1 MWTHLEPHSAKLE
14 QVFEP
19 LHAKAA
25 QYDHAWS
32 IAELR
37 LSEDDVTWL
46 RSWFGCLT
54 PESTEN
60 WTKSVMLAKYEDDA
74 CVTYRQMF
82 GSLFICAGAEVCREE
97 SREDSV
103 WPAIRSIFP
112 ESNALRHELFL
123 SNGQPSP
130 LIKDA
135 IADAV
140 RILNLRNAMDIEGAQ
155 QWFVTIK
162 LQFGFTY
169 RGAKNRL
176 AEWLVSLGRPHAVH
190 YLNGES
196 EFSELAS
203 ESFQSMWRALTQYR
217 RGLIEE
223 TEARN
228 TLQRNPWVKAHW
240 IDDLLKEA
248 KAKIATLGTRERH
261 EEETETYEE
270 EVSEEELCPIVGIA
284 LEWIP
289 NTAPRFRF
297 QLDRQAIEDEVVGAD
312 LGDFLDF
319 CIDGRRLC
327 RWLCQRDGSWAGVDH
342 IYAEP
347 NKYSEQPNLN
357 PRTLVVQSSSG
368 ESLLEWDFADSGLSE
383 DVLVFDLERERM
395 VKAGLERLEP
405 NRRYAIVCDRKC
417 ELRGSNTVETFERNG
432 ISRKAIRLA
441 LPLNENLSIVYEDFV
456 LWQPVKAES
465 DQLPRI
471 PLSLTT
477 PEGTTLSLHDRS
489 KLFLEGLPEDAK
501 SVKLLIYRKTY
512 DVEQD
517 DSRWRTLK
525 DVTITPELAAR
536 QRWVRVYF
544 SSGNRKYK
552 EKPRLA
558 FSLLGAAMLR
568 HQQNDNAEKVSFE
581 VLKQGDQLNCSEGT
595 TYLRIWTLDH
605 DKGASVFESDCQ
617 VGRLK
622 YQKIRLRDIPGHG
635 GELQVMSQGERH
647 SLGIACLDTGCVRDY
662 LPPLL
667 SSSDAQLF
675 LLSDKDPAEVGD
687 NGFALYVWFVDKKGK
702 ARLRRLPDS
711 SVQPSSSD
719 RVWKI
724 RDSCNPMAVA
734 LTWKGAWLG
743 AWWGL
748 ERICDYVNE
757 RTDLPEHDF
766 AIMKWL
772 CVPVLQS
779 TLSPSLAKAILQA
792 PSRFIKTWLNDSG
805 LPDGLKPHAHIL
817 GIDSVVRHFLW
828 NDFPPGYAK
837 DTIDIITQRDGGLH
851 QIDSHIGYLQELSDI
866 SPVLLWKGM
875 EKVLR
880 LDCNTIRDLLR
891 MFARAE
897 VGLPSDADRQQ
908 MLFRLQGLEKRT
920 SSATGISQERLKE
933 IIYNCFRLMYEKRW
947 RPLEEDRVDL
957 LRLGQTISGRKYLS
971 VRMGLYWLDLAKV

>member
-19 LHAKAA
+19 FHAKAA

-37 LSEDDVTWL
+37 LSENDVKWL

-60 WTKSVMLAKYEDDA
+60 WTKSVMFAKYESDVF
-74 CVTYRQMF
+74 VTHRQMF

-112 ESNALRHELFL
+112 ESHALRYELFL

-130 LIKDA
+130 LTKDA
-135 IADAV
+135 IAGAV

-176 AEWLVSLGRPHAVH
+176 H

-228 TLQRNPWVKAHW
+228 TLQRNPWIKAHW

-248 KAKIATLGTRERH
+248 KAKIATLGTGERY
-261 EEETETYEE
+261 EEEAEAYEE
-270 EVSEEELCPIVGIA
+270 EVPEEELCPIVGIG
-284 LEWIP
+284 LEWIQ

-312 LGDFLDF
+312 VGDFLDF
-319 CIDGRRLC
+319 CIDGRKLC
-327 RWLCQRDGSWAGVDH
+327 RWLRQRDGSWAGVDH

-347 NKYSEQPNLN
+347 DKYSEQPNLN

-368 ESLLEWDFADSGLSE
+368 EYLLEWDFADSGLSE

-395 VKAGLERLEP
+395 VKAALERLEP

-417 ELRGSNTVETFERNG
+417 DLRGSNTVETFERNG
-432 ISRKAIRLA
+432 ISRKVIRLA
-441 LPLNENLSIVYEDFV
+441 LPLNENLSITYEDFV

-465 DQLPRI
+465 DQLPRF
-471 PLSLTT
+471 PLSLTAS
-477 PEGTTLSLHDRS
+477 EGTTLSLHDRS

-501 SVKLLIYRKTY
+501 SVKLLIHKKAY
-512 DVEQD
+512 DVQWGNG
-517 DSRWRTLK
+517 RWCTLK
-525 DVTITPELAAR
+525 DVAITPELAAR

-558 FSLLGAAMLR
+558 LNLLGAAMLR

-595 TYLRIWTLDH
+595 TYLRIWTPGH
-605 DKGASVFESDCQ
+605 DKGASVFEGDCQ
-617 VGRLK
+617 VGPTE
-622 YQKIRLRDIPGHG
+622 IP
-635 GELQVMSQGERH
+635 E
-647 SLGIACLDTGCVRDY
+647 DKTTGCPRARGRASGHE
-662 LPPLL
+662 PRR
-667 SSSDAQLF
+667 ATQLGYCV
-675 LLSDKDPAEVGD
+675 LGH
-687 NGFALYVWFVDKKGK
+687 
-702 ARLRRLPDS
+702 RLCS
-711 SVQPSSSD
+711 
-719 RVWKI
+719 
-724 RDSCNPMAVA
+724 
-734 LTWKGAWLG
+734 
-743 AWWGL
+743 
-748 ERICDYVNE
+748 
-757 RTDLPEHDF
+757 
-766 AIMKWL
+766 
-772 CVPVLQS
+772 
-779 TLSPSLAKAILQA
+779 
-792 PSRFIKTWLNDSG
+792 
-805 LPDGLKPHAHIL
+805 
-817 GIDSVVRHFLW
+817 
-828 NDFPPGYAK
+828 
-837 DTIDIITQRDGGLH
+837 
-851 QIDSHIGYLQELSDI
+851 
-866 SPVLLWKGM
+866 
-875 EKVLR
+875 
-880 LDCNTIRDLLR
+880 
-891 MFARAE
+891 
-897 VGLPSDADRQQ
+897 
-908 MLFRLQGLEKRT
+908 
-920 SSATGISQERLKE
+920 
-933 IIYNCFRLMYEKRW
+933 
-947 RPLEEDRVDL
+947 
-957 LRLGQTISGRKYLS
+957 
-971 VRMGLYWLDLAKV
+971 

>member
-54 PESTEN
+54 PERTGN
-60 WTKSVMLAKYEDDA
+60 WINSVMLAKYEDDA

-103 WPAIRSIFP
+103 WPAIRSILP
-112 ESNALRHELFL
+112 ESHALRHELFL

-130 LIKDA
+130 LTKDA

-140 RILNLRNAMDIEGAQ
+140 RILNLRNAMDIEGTQ

-176 AEWLVSLGRPHAVH
+176 AEWLVSLGRPHAVQ

-203 ESFQSMWRALTQYR
+203 ESFKSLWRVLTQYR

-223 TEARN
+223 TEVRT
-228 TLQRNPWVKAHW
+228 TLQRNSWVKAHW

-261 EEETETYEE
+261 EEEAETYEE

-312 LGDFLDF
+312 LGELDF
-319 CIDGRRLC
+319 YVDGRRLC

-417 ELRGSNTVETFERNG
+417 ELRGSTTVETFERNG

-441 LPLNENLSIVYEDFV
+441 LPLNENLSIYYKDFV

-465 DQLPRI
+465 EQLPRF

-477 PEGTTLSLHDRS
+477 PEGKTFSLHDRS

-501 SVKLLIYRKTY
+501 SVKLLIYKKTY
-512 DVEQD
+512 AVEQH
-517 DSRWRTLK
+517 DSRWLTLK
-525 DVTITPELAAR
+525 DVTITPELVAR
-536 QRWVRVYF
+536 QRRVLVYF
-544 SSGNRKYK
+544 SSGDRECK

-558 FSLLGAAMLR
+558 LNLLGAAMLR

-622 YQKIRLRDIPGHG
+622 YQKIRLRDVPGHG
-635 GELQVMSQGERH
+635 GELQVMNQGGRH
-647 SLGIACLDTGCVRDY
+647 GLGIACLNTGCVRDY
-662 LPPLL
+662 LPPMLG
-667 SSSDAQLF
+667 SSDARLF
-675 LLSDKDPAEVGD
+675 LLSDRDPAEVGD
-687 NGFALYVWFVDKKGK
+687 NGFALYGCFVGKKGK

-711 SVQPSSSD
+711 SVQLSSSD

-724 RDSCNPMAVA
+724 RDSC
-734 LTWKGAWLG
+734 
-743 AWWGL
+743 
-748 ERICDYVNE
+748 D
-757 RTDLPEHDF
+757 
-766 AIMKWL
+766 
-772 CVPVLQS
+772 
-779 TLSPSLAKAILQA
+779 
-792 PSRFIKTWLNDSG
+792 
-805 LPDGLKPHAHIL
+805 
-817 GIDSVVRHFLW
+817 
-828 NDFPPGYAK
+828 
-837 DTIDIITQRDGGLH
+837 
-851 QIDSHIGYLQELSDI
+851 
-866 SPVLLWKGM
+866 
-875 EKVLR
+875 
-880 LDCNTIRDLLR
+880 
-891 MFARAE
+891 
-897 VGLPSDADRQQ
+897 
-908 MLFRLQGLEKRT
+908 
-920 SSATGISQERLKE
+920 
-933 IIYNCFRLMYEKRW
+933 
-947 RPLEEDRVDL
+947 
-957 LRLGQTISGRKYLS
+957 
-971 VRMGLYWLDLAKV
+971 